1 MGFSIKVSGAEELEA
16 ELRRINAIR
25 FDAVEMK
32 QLKEMLG
39 RAQGPGGTPVDS
51 GELRKSSGIYGHE
64 MGYTEEYAAHV
75 EYGHRIV
82 RPGTKE
88 EIGWVEGQHYLQNN
102 VDIQRPIYRQDLIKA
117 IKKG

>member
-32 QLKEMLG
+32 QLTNMLD
-39 RAQGPGGTPVDS
+39 RAREPGGTPADS

-75 EYGHRIV
+75 EYGHR
-82 RPGTKE
+82 TKNG
-88 EIGWVEGQHYLQNN
+88 GWVPGQHYLQNN